1 MVLIGATAVL
11 LLGLTGRGC
20 GVGEGKLRAYLSI
33 KVNDNC

>member
-20 GVGEGKLRAYLSI
+20 GVGEREIVDLIAQ
-33 KVNDNC
+33 